1 MGASSLPAL
10 IPILLLLVVYRFTH
24 GASTSNAPVTANY
37 VGEAT
42 GVAINESQP
51 YEGWGGMSLMELE
64 AAAKSAAE
72 PATSAGAEDES
83 TSATNLS
90 EAGEAGLEGGYGE
103 GGLRRSL
110 AGSSALSPLASAW
123 HSLLIA
129 QYMSRTTACGATL
142 TRACRALQM
151 ADSLVKSGKPGEAV
165 AQTKLAGS
173 LAQACAGK
181 VPASAAE
188 QIRLAL
194 PQISLG
200 QNALL
205 AGGSKSVRPSSTS
218 GKQKS
223 SSGSKSSSSEKRTT
237 STGRKKG
244 GHKWKDT
251 PATKDRKKGGHKY
264 KNVPARSNRVKGGH
278 KYKRGARRRGS
289 RKTGGSSKAPAKKNG
304 SRAPAKKS
312 DSKAPA
318 KKNGEIGW
326 LGHNDV
332 AQGVMQWLPY
342 GNPIDDCWMGPNW
355 QATPTKLASCVEGY
369 ATGTTG
375 GAKGRIYLVT
385 SNQDDRINPKPGTL
399 RYGATRAEPLWIVF
413 DNDFDFS
420 GLDAEIIVYNDKT
433 VDARGRKV
441 TMGNGPCMAIEFSH
455 NVIVH
460 GMAFKNCK
468 NRVGATS
475 LTTGPDNTVSGRNY
489 LNGYGLYIY
498 ASHHVWVDH
507 CSFDYADDTHIDI
520 VAAST
525 AITVSNCY
533 FTNQDKVILMGHDDA
548 YSADRAM
555 RVTVMLNKFGPNLS
569 ERLPRG
575 RFGQFHVVNNYYP
588 NGWGIYAIGG
598 SADPTFLSEG
608 NYFVANDKPFLKEV
622 TKHNIAAGQSTY
634 MSWDWQSVGD
644 HFENGAFFTKS
655 GSPGY
660 KPSYSYK
667 ALSALEVPRATNRAG
682 PIGQ

>member
-1 MGASSLPAL
+1 MGTSGLPAL
-10 IPILLLLVVYRFTH
+10 IPILLLLVVYCFTH
-24 GASTSNAPVTANY
+24 GASTTNVPVTANY

-64 AAAKSAAE
+64 AAAKAAASAAAE
-72 PATSAGAEDES
+72 AEPTPATSS
-83 TSATNLS
+83 S
-90 EAGEAGLEGGYGE
+90 EAGERVSMEGVAE

-110 AGSSALSPLASAW
+110 AASSALNPLASAW

-151 ADSLVKSGKPGEAV
+151 ADSLVKSGRPGEAV

-173 LAQACAGK
+173 LAHACAGR
-181 VPASAAE
+181 VPASAAQ

-218 GKQKS
+218 GK
-223 SSGSKSSSSEKRTT
+223 KSSSSGGRSSSSGKRTT

-251 PATKDRKKGGHKY
+251 PATTNRKKGGHKY
-264 KNVPARSNRVKGGH
+264 KNAPTTNNRVKGGH
-278 KYKRGARRRGS
+278 KYKRGARRSGSRSGQGSRSGS
-289 RKTGGSSKAPAKKNG
+289 RKSGSSSKAPAKKNG
-304 SRAPAKKS
+304 
-312 DSKAPA
+312 D
-318 KKNGEIGW
+318 IGW

-332 AQGVMQWLPY
+332 AQGIMQWLPY

-375 GAKGRIYLVT
+375 GAKGRIYHVT

-413 DNDFDFS
+413 DDDFDFT
-420 GLDAEIIVYNDKT
+420 GLEAEIIVYNDKT

-441 TMGNGPCMAIEFSH
+441 TMGNGPCMAVEFSH

-468 NRVGATS
+468 NRVGAIS
-475 LTTGPDNTVSGRNY
+475 LTTGPDNTVGGRNY

-525 AITVSNCY
+525 AITVSNCF
-533 FTNQDKVILMGHDDA
+533 FTNQDKVILMGHDDT
-548 YSADRAM
+548 YSADRNM

-575 RFGQFHVVNNYYP
+575 RFGQFHVLNNYYP
-588 NGWGIYAIGG
+588 NGWNIYAIGG

-622 TKHNIAAGQSTY
+622 G
-634 MSWDWQSVGD
+634 
-644 HFENGAFFTKS
+644 
-655 GSPGY
+655 GSLHHASACLMIPT
-660 KPSYSYK
+660 PE
-667 ALSALEVPRATNRAG
+667 APPAMFLDTTVCLLSAVRCSLLYLCS
-682 PIGQ
+682 

>member
-1 MGASSLPAL
+1 A
-10 IPILLLLVVYRFTH
+10 
-24 GASTSNAPVTANY
+24 
-37 VGEAT
+37 
-42 GVAINESQP
+42 
-51 YEGWGGMSLMELE
+51 
-64 AAAKSAAE
+64 
-72 PATSAGAEDES
+72 
-83 TSATNLS
+83 
-90 EAGEAGLEGGYGE
+90 
-103 GGLRRSL
+103 
-110 AGSSALSPLASAW
+110 SSALNPLASAW

-151 ADSLVKSGKPGEAV
+151 ADSLVKSGRPGEAV

-173 LAQACAGK
+173 LAHACAGR
-181 VPASAAE
+181 VPASAAQ

-218 GKQKS
+218 GK
-223 SSGSKSSSSEKRTT
+223 KSSSSGGRSSSSGKRTT

-251 PATKDRKKGGHKY
+251 PATTNRRKGGHKY
-264 KNVPARSNRVKGGH
+264 KNAPTTNNRVKGGH
-278 KYKRGARRRGS
+278 KYKRGARRSGSRSGQGSRSGS
-289 RKTGGSSKAPAKKNG
+289 RKSGSSSKAPAKKNG
-304 SRAPAKKS
+304 
-312 DSKAPA
+312 D
-318 KKNGEIGW
+318 IGW

-332 AQGVMQWLPY
+332 AQGIMQWLPY

-375 GAKGRIYLVT
+375 GAKGRIYHVT

-413 DNDFDFS
+413 DDDFDFT
-420 GLDAEIIVYNDKT
+420 GLEAEIIVYNDKT

-441 TMGNGPCMAIEFSH
+441 TMGNGPCMAVEFSH

-468 NRVGATS
+468 NRVGAIS
-475 LTTGPDNTVSGRNY
+475 LTTGPDNTVGGRNY

-525 AITVSNCY
+525 AITVSNCF
-533 FTNQDKVILMGHDDA
+533 FTNQDKVILMGHDDT
-548 YSADRAM
+548 YSADRNM

-575 RFGQFHVVNNYYP
+575 RFGQFHVLNNYYP
-588 NGWGIYAIGG
+588 NGWNIYAIGG

-608 NYFVANDKPFLKEV
+608 NYFVANDKPFLKE
-622 TKHNIAAGQSTY
+622 
-634 MSWDWQSVGD
+634 
-644 HFENGAFFTKS
+644 
-655 GSPGY
+655 
-660 KPSYSYK
+660 
-667 ALSALEVPRATNRAG
+667 
-682 PIGQ
+682 